1 MNKAVARE
9 FTKKFPARPGQFTIE
24 QLGLGGW
31 DRVQKRF
38 FDPSNGVMA
47 RIERQVGG
55 VTG

>member
-1 MNKAVARE
+1 VNKAVAAE
-9 FTKKFPARPGQFTIE
+9 FTSKFPARPGIFTID

-38 FDPSNGVMA
+38 FDPKTGILA

>member
-1 MNKAVARE
+1 MWPFLPCGWFRI
-9 FTKKFPARPGQFTIE
+9 PARTGQFTID

-31 DRVQKRF
+31 DKVQNRF
-38 FDPSNGVMA
+38 FDPRSGIMA

>member
-1 MNKAVARE
+1 VAKE
-9 FTKKFPARPGQFTIE
+9 FTKKFPARPGQFTID

-38 FDPSNGVMA
+38 FDPRNGIMA

-55 VTG
+55 ATG